1 MSEGVSMSL
10 GSDFRRVEQ
19 VFGVG
24 FPKGGTRFWVGFPK
38 GGRSFWVGFP
48 KGKVSFWVGFPQGRA
63 VWPDF
68 YGGKESVF
76 DLDFHGVVSG
86 ISLKRGH

>member
-38 GGRSFWVGFP
+38 G
-48 KGKVSFWVGFPQGRA
+48 KVSFWVGFPQGRA
-63 VWPDF
+63 VWLDF

-86 ISLKRGH
+86 ISISEDTSH